1 LNSSPALGFARAG
14 RRSRSPRRLSH
25 NPGRDLYEAKPDLI
39 GLLVISVKTRIRDWK
54 QRTKSLKRD
63 VRALYLAKRDP
74 RMPWYAEL
82 LGGVILA
89 CALSPIDL
97 IPDFIP
103 VLGYLDDLILLPAG
117 ILLLLQLIPAE
128 VMEEYRIKA
137 ENPEL
142 RISGN
147 WLFGLF
153 VVLLCALGHRAQ
165 HSLYVLLVF
174 QVPS

>member
-1 LNSSPALGFARAG
+1 
-14 RRSRSPRRLSH
+14 
-25 NPGRDLYEAKPDLI
+25 
-39 GLLVISVKTRIRDWK
+39 
-54 QRTKSLKRD
+54 
-63 VRALYLAKRDP
+63 
-74 RMPWYAEL
+74 MPWYAKL
-82 LGGVILA
+82 FGGVILA
-89 CALSPIDL
+89 YAFSPIDL

-153 VVLLCALGHRAQ
+153 VV
-165 HSLYVLLVF
+165 VLLWLLAIGLSIHF
-174 QVPS
+174 IYGWFFRSP

>member
-1 LNSSPALGFARAG
+1 M
-14 RRSRSPRRLSH
+14 
-25 NPGRDLYEAKPDLI
+25 
-39 GLLVISVKTRIRDWK
+39 ISVNTSIRDWK
-54 QRTKSLKRD
+54 QRTRSLKRD

-74 RMPWYAEL
+74 RMPWYAKL

-89 CALSPIDL
+89 YALSPIDL

-153 VVLLCALGHRAQ
+153 VVLLWLWAIGLSIHFIYRWFFR
-165 HSLYVLLVF
+165 S
-174 QVPS
+174 P

>member
-1 LNSSPALGFARAG
+1 
-14 RRSRSPRRLSH
+14 
-25 NPGRDLYEAKPDLI
+25 
-39 GLLVISVKTRIRDWK
+39 
-54 QRTKSLKRD
+54 
-63 VRALYLAKRDP
+63 
-74 RMPWYAEL
+74 MPWYAKL

-89 CALSPIDL
+89 YALSPIDL

-103 VLGYLDDLILLPAG
+103 VLDDLILLPAG

-147 WLFGLF
+147 WLFGLLV
-153 VVLLCALGHRAQ
+153 VVLLW
-165 HSLYVLLVF
+165 LLAIGLSIHF
-174 QVPS
+174 IYGWFFRSP

>member
-1 LNSSPALGFARAG
+1 MQVPIGYRNWDSLESVRKRQHIEVQVPGPFTEARP
-14 RRSRSPRRLSH
+14 S
-25 NPGRDLYEAKPDLI
+25 Y
-39 GLLVISVKTRIRDWK
+39 
-54 QRTKSLKRD
+54 
-63 VRALYLAKRDP
+63 ALYAK
-74 RMPWYAEL
+74 L

-89 CALSPIDL
+89 YALSPIDL

-142 RISGN
+142 RISGE
-147 WLFGLF
+147 LVCCLA
-153 VVLLCALGHRAQ
+153 LALGHRAQ
-165 HSLYVLLVF
+165 HSLYVPLVF
-174 QVPS
+174 QVPFIQ

>member
-1 LNSSPALGFARAG
+1 M
-14 RRSRSPRRLSH
+14 RREEVGHLVAFPTI
-25 NPGRDLYEAKPDLI
+25 PGEAC
-39 GLLVISVKTRIRDWK
+39 
-54 QRTKSLKRD
+54 
-63 VRALYLAKRDP
+63 AKRDS
-74 RMPWYAEL
+74 RMPWYANL

-89 CALSPIDL
+89 YAFSPIDL

-153 VVLLCALGHRAQ
+153 VVLLW
-165 HSLYVLLVF
+165 LLAIGLSIHF
-174 QVPS
+174 MYRWFFRSP